1 MTTRELIATFRPFV
15 QPHSW
20 RIAAGTALVLAGTAT
35 GLLRPWP
42 LKYLFDDVLTGDVAP
57 DSARVAL
64 LLVAVA
70 FAAITAADGAFKALR
85 RYILGAAGQ
94 KVGFGLQV
102 AVYDRLQRL
111 SLTYHDRH
119 STGELITR
127 ITKDVD
133 KVQTLATETLVEA
146 GSHALKLVG
155 IVVVTYW
162 LDWRLGLAMLVLAP
176 ILLLAS
182 TRYRRRVHAAEQEAR
197 EREGEMTS
205 VAQETLSAA
214 RLVKAYGREDHETTR
229 FTSHTR
235 DWTGAAIRVLRTE
248 AVLGAVVDGLV
259 AVVIAGLVWL
269 AAAQVLAGAITIG
282 VLVIFISY
290 LREFYDPVGSLSKL
304 AGRVSRIR
312 VRAEKIADVLQETP
326 TVRDL
331 PVATPAPR
339 LRGAIEFEHVSFGY
353 LPSEPVLEDVS
364 FRIEPGQVVALAG
377 PTGSGKTTV
386 AALIARLY
394 DPIHGRVLID
404 GRDVRSYTLASLRAQ
419 IAWLLQHSILFR
431 ATVWENIAYGRPDA
445 TREEIIAAAKVADAH
460 SFITARP
467 QGYDTLVGE
476 RGETLSGGQR
486 QLIAIARALIRD
498 APILI
503 LDEPTAGLDAASQRV
518 VRDALDRLIR
528 GRTALMISHDVEN
541 LRQADVI
548 LVLDNG
554 RVVQCGSYRELLAM
568 GGRFA
573 ESTCQR
579 PAGTRDPE

>member
-312 VRAEKIADVLQETP
+312 VRAEKIADVLQEPP

-331 PVATPAPR
+331 PGATPAPR

>member
-15 QPHSW
+15 QPHTW

-331 PVATPAPR
+331 PGATPAPR

-445 TREEIIAAAKVADAH
+445 TREEIIAAAKVADAD

>member
-15 QPHSW
+15 QPHTW

-229 FTSHTR
+229 FTAHTR

-290 LREFYDPVGSLSKL
+290 LREFYAPVGSLSKL

-312 VRAEKIADVLQETP
+312 VRAEKIADVLQEPP

-331 PVATPAPR
+331 PGATPAPR
-339 LRGAIEFEHVSFGY
+339 LPGAIEFEHVSFGY
-353 LPSEPVLEDVS
+353 LPTEPVLEDVS
-364 FRIEPGQVVALAG
+364 FRIEPGQVIALAG
-377 PTGSGKTTV
+377 PTGSGKTTI

-394 DPIHGRVLID
+394 DPTHGRVLID

-419 IAWLLQHSILFR
+419 IAWLLQNSILFR

-445 TREEIIAAAKVADAH
+445 TREEIIAAAKTAH
-460 SFITARP
+460 AHEFIMARP
-467 QGYDTLVGE
+467 NGYDTLIGE

-503 LDEPTAGLDAASQRV
+503 LDEPTAGLDTESQRV
-518 VRDALDRLIR
+518 VRDALERLMR
-528 GRTALMISHDVEN
+528 GRTTLMISHDAEN
-541 LRQADVI
+541 LRQADVV
-548 LVLDNG
+548 LVLEEG
-554 RVVQCGSYRELLAM
+554 RVVRQGSYSDVRR
-568 GGRFA
+568 GPG
-573 ESTCQR
+573 SVS
-579 PAGTRDPE
+579 